1 MRPQARSELQNMHH
15 RERMWKGRPC
25 LLLHLVPYRPI
36 IYTNNL
42 FVLSP
47 KKVPYT
53 PIIKYVI
60 SRKARQE
67 KDPKLFCAMNAT
79 INV

>member
-1 MRPQARSELQNMHH
+1 MVLGQMSTSQTVLKRSNSTVASHMHLF
-15 RERMWKGRPC
+15 KC
-25 LLLHLVPYRPI
+25 I
-36 IYTNNL
+36 I
-42 FVLSP
+42 S

-79 INV
+79 IV